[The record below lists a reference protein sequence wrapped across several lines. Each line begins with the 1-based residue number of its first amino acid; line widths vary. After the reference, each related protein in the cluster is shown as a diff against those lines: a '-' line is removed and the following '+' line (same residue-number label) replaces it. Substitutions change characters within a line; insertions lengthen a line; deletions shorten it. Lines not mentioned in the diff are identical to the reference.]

1 MSISLKDQLLA
12 LGFKKTEPPKVD
24 KPHGQ
29 HGKHG
34 GKPDGQRRD
43 GRPHGKPGNPNAG
56 ANPRRDGQHANT
68 RRDGQPQNPNA
79 RRDGQPQN
87 PNARRDGKPHG
98 PHERREQKPRSQE
111 EIDLAKAYAIRAQ
124 AEKAERARIE
134 REAQERAREKK
145 ERKAK
150 LAALFADKAQN
161 LPDADVPRHFP
172 HGDKIRRIYVTA
184 EQLTRLNGGELGVV
198 QHLGRYL
205 LVDAAI
211 AKAAAEIAPESLVL
225 LPDPNA
231 PAEDDIPPD
240 LVW

>member
-12 LGFKKTEPPKVD
+12 LGFKKPEPPPKAD
-24 KPHGQ
+24 RPPQ
-29 HGKHG
+29 HGKH

-43 GRPHGKPGNPNAG
+43 GQRNDGQRREGQRRDGRPHGAPNPQQRAHAKPDGQQH
-56 ANPRRDGQHANT
+56 PRRDA
-68 RRDGQPQNPNA
+68 
-79 RRDGQPQN
+79 
-87 PNARRDGKPHG
+87 
-98 PHERREQKPRSQE
+98 KPRTQE

-124 AEKAERARIE
+124 TEKAERARVE

-145 ERKAK
+145 ERKQK
-150 LAALFADKAQN
+150 LAALLADKSLNVA
-161 LPDADVPRHFP
+161 DADVPRHFP

-198 QHLGRYL
+198 QYLGRYL

-211 AKAAAEIAPESLVL
+211 AKAAAEIAPEALVL
-225 LPDPNA
+225 LLDPNS
-231 PAEDDIPPD
+231 PVPEDDIPPD